1 MLRLGV
7 IEPSE
12 SAYSSPLLL
21 VKKADGSFRPCV
33 DFRMLNRVTIFD
45 AEPMSNPEQIISS
58 LTRDLFFSKVD
69 CSKGYWQIAMN
80 HSDIEKTAFST
91 PSGLFQF
98 LRMQFE
104 LVNAGASYCR
114 MMRKLLYDV
123 DGADNYVDDIII
135 HTNTWAKHVLVLG
148 KVFHKLSEAG
158 ITVKPS
164 KCYLRYATINFVGHR
179 MGKGEIRTQSD
190 KVDKVKHATI
200 PTTVIQVRSFLGLT
214 GYYRQIIYNY
224 ATIATPLTDLTKK
237 GRPSRVVWT
246 DETDKA
252 FNQFVKY
259 CIGIFMYAYIYYV
272 ILDLYFILCMPIIVL
287 L

>member
-98 LRMQFE
+98 LRMQFG

-179 MGKGEIRTQSD
+179 MGKGEIRT
-190 KVDKVKHATI
+190 I

-214 GYYRQIIYNY
+214 GYYRKFIYNY

>member
-21 VKKADGSFRPCV
+21 VKKADGSFRTCV

-45 AEPMSNPEQIISS
+45 TDPVSNPEQIFSS
-58 LTRDLFFSKVD
+58 LTRNVFFSKID

-80 HSDIEKTAFST
+80 NNDIEKTAFPT
-91 PSGLFQF
+91 PGGLFQF
-98 LRMQFE
+98 RRMPFG
-104 LVNAGASYCR
+104 LVNAGALYCR

-135 HTNTWAKHVLVLG
+135 HTNTWAEHVLVLG
-148 KVFHKLSEAG
+148 KVFHGLSEAG

-164 KCYLRYATINFVGHR
+164 KCYLRYATIDFVGHR
-179 MGKGEIRTQSD
+179 IGKGELRTQSD

-200 PTTVIQVRSFLGLT
+200 PATVTQVISFWGLT
-214 GYYRQIIYNY
+214 GHYRKFIYNY

-246 DETDKA
+246 DETGKA
-252 FNQFVKY
+252 FNQLSVHRSY
-259 CIGIFMYAYIYYV
+259 SEV
-272 ILDLYFILCMPIIVL
+272 T
-287 L
+287 